1 MKKSLFSMLLIVLAL
16 LIPVSLM
23 ANGQQ
28 DTAQM
33 NDQGAVE
40 FDFWT
45 TQTQSDRL
53 ATIQVLIDTYTTLY
67 PNVTINLVPVDENDM
82 VSNVQ
87 TAAMS
92 GTLPAMIE
100 GSADMHVS
108 FGAEG
113 IVDTA
118 ATTGLI
124 EKVGKS
130 KFYAGPLK
138 MLESADGGEYYGV
151 PYHGWIQ
158 GIWYRADWFKEAGLE
173 PPVTW
178 DNILKAAKYFYKPAE
193 NQYGILVGTTAETF
207 SEQCFTPFAMSNNA
221 GLFDKDGNLVFN
233 SPEMKEAV
241 EFYAELAKYNPPGP
255 QTWRARDYYL
265 QGKMAMFF
273 YSTYI
278 MDDLALAEVAQGS
291 LTSDNFENLKGASF
305 DPDLVKNT
313 RMASIVSNKSDAGY
327 GTVVAFSFLNQD
339 DKRVTD
345 AASKFVEYLFT
356 PNAYITWLHM
366 APGGMNPMLH
376 GIAENVRFQND
387 PKGIFKNYGPEKMA
401 EIIDGLN
408 NIESFGI
415 VDGNVIEAASTV
427 TAQQII
433 PKMIYSITQE
443 GTSVDAA
450 MEKAESEMEKLVQ

>member
-1 MKKSLFSMLLIVLAL
+1 MKKSTISLLLVLLTLFSTSQIFAE
-16 LIPVSLM
+16 
-23 ANGQQ
+23 GQQ
-28 DTAQM
+28 ETM
-33 NDQGAVE
+33 EGPEVVE

-45 TQTQSDRL
+45 TQTQSDRM

-67 PNVTINLVPVDENDM
+67 PNVKINLVPVDENDM

-87 TAAMS
+87 TGAMS

-108 FGAEG
+108 FGVEG
-113 IVDTA
+113 IVDID
-118 ATTGLI
+118 ATTALI
-124 EKVGKS
+124 DRVGKS
-130 KFYAGPLK
+130 SFYEGPLK
-138 MLESADGGEYYGV
+138 MLESAQGDSYYGI

-158 GIWYRADWFKEAGLE
+158 GIWYRADWFEEAGLE
-173 PPVTW
+173 PPNSW
-178 DNILKAAKYFYKPAE
+178 DNILKAAEYFYKPAD
-193 NQYGILVGTTAETF
+193 NQYGILVGTKSETYA
-207 SEQCFTPFAMSNNA
+207 EQCFTPFAMSNNA
-221 GLFDKDGNLVFN
+221 GLFDKAGNLIFN

-291 LTSDNFENLKGASF
+291 LTSENFENLKGSSF
-305 DPDLVKNT
+305 DPDLVQNT
-313 RMASIVSNKSDAGY
+313 RMAPIVSNKSDAGY
-327 GTVVAFSFLNQD
+327 GTVVAFSFLNQEN
-339 DKRVTD
+339 KYVTD
-345 AASKFVEYLFT
+345 AATKFVEYLYT
-356 PNAYITWLHM
+356 QNAYITWLHM
-366 APGGMNPMLH
+366 APGGMNPMIR
-376 GIAENVRFQND
+376 GIAENARFQND

-415 VDGNVIEAASTV
+415 VEGSVIEAASTV

-443 GTSVDAA
+443 GESVDAA
-450 MEKAESEMEKLVQ
+450 MATAEEEMKKLLQ